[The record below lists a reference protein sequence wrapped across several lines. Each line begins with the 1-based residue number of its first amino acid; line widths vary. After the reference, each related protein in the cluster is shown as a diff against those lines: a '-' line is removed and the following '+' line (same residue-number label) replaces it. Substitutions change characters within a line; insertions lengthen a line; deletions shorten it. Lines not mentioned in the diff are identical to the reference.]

1 MKSYRATRLF
11 LSLVMLCLAIHPIAS
26 VAQSSSTSNLIPDAL
41 TPTEQQT
48 AELNVR
54 EIPAK
59 ADADE
64 QFVNEVIPRA
74 QSMGEGVSL
83 NKELTALSASI
94 DHLNKNIRTTDFN
107 KLPVQRLETL
117 VEHWKF
123 YGKQLESWRKKLQK
137 LTLPISADAADLS
150 QRKKYWL
157 ELRDNNSATLSPALL
172 TRINELLA
180 EINAAEAA
188 ISLPLGKLLELGQ
201 KGNVVSQKVEQG
213 IDRSTQ
219 FVKNN
224 DITLLKI
231 DSPTLWE
238 AWQSPEKMT
247 DASIK
252 QNLQVEFQ
260 YSQEYAD
267 AYSTRIAVMRAFN
280 FLLLAVLMFISWKS
294 KSAISA
300 KSELAEYRNTLS
312 RPFSAWFVLMAFST
326 MLFQDDLP
334 LLIQQ
339 GILLLIWIPVLRLLP
354 RKAFKL
360 IGPWVYMSAV
370 FYMMGM
376 LAYIL
381 AANQLLFRLVLLATN
396 VLMIATMLW
405 LLRRS
410 SSFIKVYSGI
420 WLKIIKT
427 GIVLGFIAIIVAMVC
442 NIIGNVSM
450 AEMLTQATID
460 SSYFALFL
468 YTSISVLAGFLL
480 FVFKSRAEKLL
491 ASSQH
496 ASSVIGLFVKAYKA
510 VLLIYWLIAAMNM
523 YRIWLPL
530 SEMGKQIVDFN
541 LSVGKFTISIGSLL
555 LFPLTVYVAY
565 WIAKTIRAVLN
576 EDVFPNISLPRGV
589 GNSVSSILYYTI
601 IMAGFFIALAA
612 AGFEL
617 SQLGMIISALSVGIG
632 FGLQTVVNNFISG
645 LILMLERP
653 VQPGDTIEV
662 SGTLG
667 KVREIGMRATT
678 LTTFEGADVV
688 VPNGMLLSEKM
699 INWTLSS
706 DNRRVDI
713 PIGVSYGSD
722 PNKVLALLSD
732 VAHATQGVSANPAP
746 TVLFT
751 GFGDSALN
759 FSVRAWT
766 TSYDDSVFI
775 RSNMAVRILNALQ
788 EAGIDIPY
796 PQRDLHLQ
804 SISPEI
810 LALIQKGKQH
820 E

>member
-1 MKSYRATRLF
+1 MFFHRSVKPFMSMA
-11 LSLVMLCLAIHPIAS
+11 LAILLAS
-26 VAQSSSTSNLIPDAL
+26 PLQSMAQSSSAATQLPEMLA
-41 TPTEQQT
+41 PTEQQS
-48 AELNVR
+48 AEIDVR
-54 EIPAK
+54 AIPAK

-64 QFVNEVIPRA
+64 QFINEMIPRA
-74 QSMGEGVSL
+74 QSMNVGTDLSKQL
-83 NKELTALSASI
+83 NVLSASI
-94 DHLNKNIRTTDFN
+94 DNLAKNTKSTDFN
-107 KLPVQRLETL
+107 KLPIQRLETL

-123 YGKQLESWRKKLQK
+123 YGKQLDTWRNKLQK

-150 QRKKYWL
+150 QRKKYWIT
-157 ELRDNNSATLSPALL
+157 LRDANIATLSPALL

-180 EINAAEAA
+180 EIDAAESA
-188 ISLPLGKLLELGQ
+188 ISEPLGKLIELGQ
-201 KGNVVSQKVEQG
+201 NANSVSQKVEQG
-213 IDRSTQ
+213 IDKSTQ
-219 FVKNN
+219 FVKSN

-231 DSPTLWE
+231 DSPTLWD
-238 AWQSPEKMT
+238 AWQSPEKMKEV
-247 DASIK
+247 SIGK
-252 QNLQVEFQ
+252 NLQVEMQ
-260 YSQEYAD
+260 YSKEYAD

-280 FLLLAVLMFISWKS
+280 FLLLGLLIFISWKS
-294 KSAISA
+294 KSLLSST
-300 KSELAEYRNTLS
+300 SEFNEYRNTLN
-312 RPFSAWFVLMAFST
+312 RPFSAWFVLVAFST
-326 MLFQDDLP
+326 LIFQDDLP
-334 LLIQQ
+334 LFVQQ
-339 GILLLIWIPVLRLLP
+339 IILLFIWIPILRLLP

-360 IGPWVYMSAV
+360 VGPWVYMSAV
-370 FYMMGM
+370 FYMLGL

-381 AANQLLFRLVLLATN
+381 AANQFLFRLVLLVTN
-396 VLMIATMLW
+396 VMMIVTMMW
-405 LLRRS
+405 LLQRS
-410 SSFIKVYSGI
+410 TSLVKVYNGI
-420 WLKIIKT
+420 WLKVIKT
-427 GIVLGFIAIIVAMVC
+427 GIAFGFAAVVLAMVC

-496 ASSVIGLFVKAYKA
+496 ASSVIGIFVKAYKA
-510 VLLIYWLIAAMNM
+510 ALFIYWLIATLNM
-523 YRIWLPL
+523 FRVWLPL
-530 SEMGKQIVDFN
+530 SSLLQQIVSYS
-541 LSVGKFTISIGSLL
+541 LSVGKFTITIGNML
-555 LFPLTVYVAY
+555 LFPATVYIAY
-565 WIAKTIRAVLN
+565 WLAKTIRAVLN
-576 EDVFPNISLPRGV
+576 EDVFPNISLPRGI

-617 SQLGMIISALSVGIG
+617 TQLGMIISALSVGIG

-678 LTTFEGADVV
+678 LSTFEGADVV

-713 PIGVSYGSD
+713 PIGVDYNSD
-722 PNKVLALLSD
+722 PNQVLELLSKI
-732 VAHATQGVSANPAP
+732 AHNTKGVSANPAP

-751 GFGDSALN
+751 GFGESALN

-775 RSNMAVRILNALQ
+775 RSNMAVQIYNSFK
-788 EAGIDIPY
+788 EAGIEIPF
-796 PQRDLHLQ
+796 PQRDLHIQ
-804 SISPEI
+804 SINPEI
-810 LALIQKGKQH
+810 LKQMKKG
-820 E
+820 ENDE

>member
-1 MKSYRATRLF
+1 MKSYRVTRLF

-722 PNKVLALLSD
+722 PNMVLALLSD

>member
-1 MKSYRATRLF
+1 MKSYRVTRLF

-766 TSYDDSVFI
+766 TSYDNSVFI